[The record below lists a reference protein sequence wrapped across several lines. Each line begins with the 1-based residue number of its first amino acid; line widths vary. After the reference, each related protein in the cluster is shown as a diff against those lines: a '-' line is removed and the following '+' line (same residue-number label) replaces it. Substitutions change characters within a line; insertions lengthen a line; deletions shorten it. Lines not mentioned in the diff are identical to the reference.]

1 MQSRMYQ
8 CVARVYEE
16 ATSEDIFTKAYTP
29 HIAHATWVVLQ
40 PKWVGNS
47 MQDITRVFHVSKVVG
62 VVCKKSAA
70 SCLEHFSVRLFII
83 SIILSSYHSQ
93 MNPKLGLVTQVS
105 PSEYA

>member
-47 MQDITRVFHVSKVVG
+47 MQDITRVFHGLQSRG
-62 VVCKKSAA
+62 VWCARNQPLAVLSISLYA
-70 SCLEHFSVRLFII
+70 CL
-83 SIILSSYHSQ
+83 LSLSYYRRTTHR
-93 MNPKLGLVTQVS
+93 
-105 PSEYA
+105 